1 MILITTP
8 TGNTGRAALATV
20 AASGADHRVLV
31 RNASKLPPH
40 RAEVITGD
48 MRDPQALKQATNGA
62 TAAFFC
68 VPQSPNPENL
78 MVWFNG
84 YAQPFAQAA
93 AEAQVQRIVT
103 ISGGDAQS
111 GSRGPGAA
119 LQANERIMA
128 QTGAAIRHLRCGYF
142 MENLLWQAQALA
154 HAGIFSLPLAP
165 DVPLAF
171 VAAADIGGHAGRLL
185 LERDWHGVSS
195 QEVFGPGPLS
205 CAAVAE
211 VLSDALGRTVRYVPA
226 ESKAWSQQMQGH
238 GLSPAMTQALVEMFE
253 DIAAGR
259 DMGGTPARP
268 LSCTTTL
275 EDWARKVLAPAVRGI
290 RGV

>member
-1 MILITTP
+1 
-8 TGNTGRAALATV
+8 V
-20 AASGADHRVLV
+20 AASSQAHRVLV
-31 RNASKLPPH
+31 RDASKLPPH

-48 MRDPQALKQATNGA
+48 MRDPQALRRATNGA

-119 LQANERIMA
+119 LQANERILA

-195 QEVFGPGPLS
+195 QEVFGPGLLS

-226 ESKAWSQQMQGH
+226 ERKAWAQQMQGH

-259 DMGGTPARP
+259 DMGGTPAQP
-268 LSCTTTL
+268 LPCTTTL

-290 RGV
+290 RGA